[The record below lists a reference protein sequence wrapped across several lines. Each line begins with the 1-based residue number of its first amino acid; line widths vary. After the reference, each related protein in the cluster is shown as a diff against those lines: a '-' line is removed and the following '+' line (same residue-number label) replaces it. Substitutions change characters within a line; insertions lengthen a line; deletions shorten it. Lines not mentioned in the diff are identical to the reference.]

1 LIEWTRVRLTQWG
14 RYCRGGSKTGY
25 PTASAFVHADEGGR
39 GGDDCSPMPT
49 ELQEVEDCVRRMS
62 WSLAGPVH
70 AEYIWRGPRW
80 YKAVQ
85 LRISLSTYKR
95 RLRSSEEWIDRQL
108 VTIAKPVDADPRTVY
123 KGSFSGYCV
132 QR

>member
-1 LIEWTRVRLTQWG
+1 MIEWTRVRLTQWG

-39 GGDDCSPMPT
+39 AQDDCSPMPT
-49 ELQEVEDCVRRMS
+49 ELQEVEDCVKRMS

-95 RLRSSEEWIDRQL
+95 RLRTSEDWIDRQL
-108 VTIAKPVDADPRTVY
+108 VTIAKPVDADPRNVY
-123 KGSFSGYCV
+123 KGPFSGYCV

>member
-1 LIEWTRVRLTQWG
+1 MIDWTRVRLTQWG

-25 PTASAFVHADEGGR
+25 PTASAFVHANEGGR
-39 GGDDCSPMPT
+39 AQEDNSPMPP
-49 ELQEVEDCVRRMS
+49 ELQEVQNAIRLMS

-80 YKAVQ
+80 YKALQ
-85 LRISLSTYKR
+85 LGVSLSTFKR
-95 RLRSSEEWIDRQL
+95 RLHTAEGVIDRRL
-108 VTIAKPVDADPRTVY
+108 VIIAKPVDADPRNVY
-123 KGSFSGYCV
+123 KGPFSGYCV